1 MPLTL
6 PASWQSRPLTSWS
19 WFLVSRD
26 NKAEDCRGEKQG
38 FKGML
43 IRQFSRYVGIH
54 TFRAAMLLL
63 ILLPCSFSYGSG
75 RKVIVDQDTRGPA
88 TSDLQAVALL
98 LQDPSVDL
106 LGLAVVSGDVW
117 RNEGV
122 AHALRLLEA
131 TGRTDVPVL
140 PGALYPLVHTR
151 EENQLWE
158 KLHGAQVFTGA
169 WMDKPPVFHYHAPN
183 VVPPLVEGAP
193 TLTLPPTPEAAADF
207 MTRKAREFPGEVT
220 IIALGPL
227 TDIALAIRLDPE
239 FPRLVKEFV
248 FMGGS
253 FSPPLDN
260 YFSAEYVNN
269 PRHEFNLWWD
279 AEAARIVL
287 HAPWHK
293 ITNTPTDISL
303 KTKYTAAIADRVAEV
318 NTPFTTYLHKYA
330 ELNFPM
336 WDELAVA
343 AWLDEGI
350 ITSRQELFMDVDI
363 DHGAA
368 YGNTLSWTPGS
379 QPGLGEQRVTINVD
393 LDATR
398 FVNLFVGLMQ
408 RPPKPTP

>member
-1 MPLTL
+1 MNRLQSSIET
-6 PASWQSRPLTSWS
+6 ASR
-19 WFLVSRD
+19 
-26 NKAEDCRGEKQG
+26 
-38 FKGML
+38 
-43 IRQFSRYVGIH
+43 
-54 TFRAAMLLL
+54 RAAAVFLLV
-63 ILLPCSFSYGSG
+63 LLAVGSAMPMRAAG

-98 LQDPSVDL
+98 LQDPSVEV

-117 RNEGV
+117 RDEGM
-122 AHALRLLEA
+122 AHALRLLEV
-131 TGRTDVPVL
+131 TGRTDVPAL
-140 PGALYPLVHTR
+140 PGAVYPLVHTR
-151 EENQLWE
+151 AESLLWE
-158 KLHGAQVFTGA
+158 KVHGAQVFTGA
-169 WMDKPPVFHYHAPN
+169 WLDKPSIGFHYHEPGI
-183 VVPPLVEGAP
+183 VPSIVEGAP
-193 TLTLPPTPEAAADF
+193 TLRPATEAAASF
-207 MTRKAREFPGEVT
+207 MVRKAREFPGEIT

-227 TDIALAIRLDPE
+227 TDIALAVRLDPE
-239 FPRLVKEFV
+239 FPSLVKEFV

-287 HAPWHK
+287 HAPWKK

-303 KTKYTAAIADRVAEV
+303 KTKYTAAIADRVAAGKHALHASICAA
-318 NTPFTTYLHKYA
+318 TP
-330 ELNFPM
+330 NSIFPM

-350 ITSRQELFMDVDI
+350 ITAHKDLFMDVDI

-379 QPGLGEQRVTINVD
+379 EPGQGEQRVRVNTD
-393 LDATR
+393 LDLAR
-398 FVNLFVGLMQ
+398 FADLFVHLMQ
-408 RPPKPTP
+408 RPPRIAP

>member
-1 MPLTL
+1 MIIRFRLDFWNVKRSVL
-6 PASWQSRPLTSWS
+6 AAIVMLAVASAT
-19 WFLVSRD
+19 
-26 NKAEDCRGEKQG
+26 A
-38 FKGML
+38 
-43 IRQFSRYVGIH
+43 
-54 TFRAAMLLL
+54 RA
-63 ILLPCSFSYGSG
+63 GG

-98 LQDPSVDL
+98 LQDPSVDV

-117 RNEGV
+117 RDEGM
-122 AHALRLLEA
+122 AHALRLLEV
-131 TGRTDVPVL
+131 TGRTDVPAL
-140 PGALYPLVHTR
+140 PGALFPLVHTR
-151 EENQLWE
+151 AESLLWE
-158 KLHGAQVFTGA
+158 KAHGAQVFTGA
-169 WMDKPPVFHYHAPN
+169 WLDKPSIGFHYHEPTF
-183 VVPPLVEGAP
+183 VPPLTEGLP
-193 TLTLPPTPEAAADF
+193 TLRPASEAAASF
-207 MTRKAREFPGEVT
+207 MVRKAREFPGEIT

-227 TDIALAIRLDPE
+227 TDVALAIRLDPE
-239 FPRLVKEFV
+239 FPTLVKEFV

-287 HAPWHK
+287 HAPWKK

-303 KTKYTAAIADRVAEV
+303 KTKYTAAIADRMAAVK
-318 NTPFTTYLHKYA
+318 TPFTAYLRRYA
-330 ELNFPM
+330 ELDFPM

-350 ITSRQELFMDVDI
+350 ITAHKDLYMDVDI

-379 QPGLGEQRVTINVD
+379 EPGLGEQRVRVNTD
-393 LDATR
+393 LDAAR
-398 FVNLFVGLMQ
+398 FVDLFVNLMQ
-408 RPPKPTP
+408 RPARPAP

>member
-1 MPLTL
+1 MTIRFQLSFAKARRVAAAIFLFTLL
-6 PASWQSRPLTSWS
+6 PAFQT
-19 WFLVSRD
+19 
-26 NKAEDCRGEKQG
+26 
-38 FKGML
+38 
-43 IRQFSRYVGIH
+43 H
-54 TFRAAMLLL
+54 AA
-63 ILLPCSFSYGSG
+63 G

-98 LQDPSVDL
+98 LQDPSADL

-117 RNEGV
+117 RDEGMS
-122 AHALRLLEA
+122 HALRLLEI

-140 PGALYPLVHTR
+140 PGAVFPLVHTR
-151 EENQLWE
+151 AESLLWE
-158 KLHGAQVFTGA
+158 KSHGAQVFTGA
-169 WMDKPPVFHYHAPN
+169 WLEKPSIGFHYHEPD
-183 VVPPLVEGAP
+183 VVPPPVEGAP
-193 TLTLPPTPEAAADF
+193 KLRSSTEAAADF
-207 MTRKAREFPGEVT
+207 MVRKAREFPGEVT

-239 FPRLVKEFV
+239 FPQLVKEFV

-287 HAPWHK
+287 HAPWKK

-303 KTKYTAAIADRVAEV
+303 KTKYTAAIADRVAEGK
-318 NTPFTTYLHKYA
+318 TPFTEYLRKYA

-343 AWLDEGI
+343 SWLDESI
-350 ITSRQELFMDVDI
+350 ITARKDLFMDVDI

-379 QPGLGEQRVTINVD
+379 EPGLGEQRVRVNVD
-393 LDATR
+393 LDLAR
-398 FVNLFVGLMQ
+398 FADLFVNLMQ
-408 RPPKPTP
+408 RPARPTP

>member
-1 MPLTL
+1 M
-6 PASWQSRPLTSWS
+6 
-19 WFLVSRD
+19 
-26 NKAEDCRGEKQG
+26 QG
-38 FKGML
+38 FFNHFHFHRVPRSW
-43 IRQFSRYVGIH
+43 IAV
-54 TFRAAMLLL
+54 LLL
-63 ILLPCSFSYGSG
+63 LASPPAAAHAAG

-98 LQDPSVDL
+98 LQDPSVDV

-117 RNEGV
+117 RDEGMS
-122 AHALRLLEA
+122 HALRLLEV
-131 TGRTDVPVL
+131 TGRTDVPAL
-140 PGALYPLVHTR
+140 PGAVFPLVHTR
-151 EENQLWE
+151 AESLLWE
-158 KLHGAQVFTGA
+158 KAHGAQVFTGA
-169 WMDKPPVFHYHAPN
+169 WLDKPSFGFHYHEPG
-183 VVPPLVEGAP
+183 VVPPPTEGAAKIQAS
-193 TLTLPPTPEAAADF
+193 TEAAANF
-207 MTRKAREFPGEVT
+207 MVRKAREFPGEVT

-227 TDIALAIRLDPE
+227 TDVALAIRLDPE

-287 HAPWHK
+287 HAPWK
-293 ITNTPTDISL
+293 QITNTPTDISL
-303 KTKYTAAIADRVAEV
+303 KTKYSAAIADRMAAVK
-318 NTPFTTYLHKYA
+318 TPFTEYLRRYA
-330 ELNFPM
+330 ELDFPM

-350 ITSRQELFMDVDI
+350 VTSRRELFMDVDI

-379 QPGLGEQRVTINVD
+379 EPGLGEQRVRVNVD
-393 LDATR
+393 LDSERFINR
-398 FVNLFVGLMQ
+398 FVDLMQ
-408 RPPKPTP
+408 RPPRTAP

>member
-1 MPLTL
+1 M
-6 PASWQSRPLTSWS
+6 QG
-19 WFLVSRD
+19 FLVLLRFHV
-26 NKAEDCRGEKQG
+26 AQAP
-38 FKGML
+38 
-43 IRQFSRYVGIH
+43 
-54 TFRAAMLLL
+54 RAFIVACLLL
-63 ILLPCSFSYGSG
+63 AASPPTLRAEG

-117 RNEGV
+117 RDEGI
-122 AHALRLLEA
+122 AHALRLLEV
-131 TGRTDVPVL
+131 TGRTDVPLL
-140 PGALYPLVHTR
+140 PGAMFPLVHTR
-151 EENQLWE
+151 AESLLWE
-158 KLHGAQVFTGA
+158 KAHGAQVFTGA
-169 WMDKPPVFHYHAPN
+169 WLDKPSIGFHYHEPT
-183 VVPPLVEGAP
+183 VVPPLTEGAP
-193 TLTLPPTPEAAADF
+193 TLRPATEAAANF
-207 MTRKAREFPGEVT
+207 MVRKAHEFPGEVT

-239 FPRLVKEFV
+239 FPLLVKEFI

-287 HAPWHK
+287 HAPWK
-293 ITNTPTDISL
+293 RITNTPTDISL
-303 KTKYTAAIADRVAEV
+303 KTKYTAAIADRMAAVK
-318 NTPFTTYLHKYA
+318 TPFTEYLRRYA
-330 ELNFPM
+330 ELDFPM

-343 AWLDEGI
+343 AWLDEEI
-350 ITSRQELFMDVDI
+350 ITARRDVFMDVEI

-379 QPGLGEQRVTINVD
+379 EPGLGEQRVRVNVD
-393 LDATR
+393 LDSER
-398 FVNLFVGLMQ
+398 FIRKFVGLMQ
-408 RPPKPTP
+408 LPARSTPRP

>member
-1 MPLTL
+1 MLFLLSSIRPTSRFVVAVWLMLGCLPLSL
-6 PASWQSRPLTSWS
+6 Q
-19 WFLVSRD
+19 
-26 NKAEDCRGEKQG
+26 AE
-38 FKGML
+38 
-43 IRQFSRYVGIH
+43 
-54 TFRAAMLLL
+54 
-63 ILLPCSFSYGSG
+63 G

-88 TSDLQAVALL
+88 TSDLQSVALL

-106 LGLAVVSGDVW
+106 LGVCVVSGDVW
-117 RNEGV
+117 RNEGI
-122 AHALRLLEA
+122 AHALRLLEV
-131 TGRTDVPVL
+131 TGRTDVPL
-140 PGALYPLVHTR
+140 LAGAEFPLVHTR
-151 EENQLWE
+151 AESLLDE
-158 KLHGAQVFTGA
+158 KLYGKSVFTGA
-169 WMDKPPVFHYHAPN
+169 WLDKPSIGFHYHEPD

-193 TLTLPPTPEAAADF
+193 TLQRAPGSAAGF
-207 MTRKAREFPGEVT
+207 LVHKVREFPGEVT

-239 FPRLVKEFV
+239 FPKLVKEFV

-287 HAPWHK
+287 RAPWQK

-303 KTKYTAAIADRVAEV
+303 KTKYTAAIADRVAEAK
-318 NTPFTTYLHKYA
+318 TPFTEYLRRYA
-330 ELNFPM
+330 EVNMPM

-350 ITSRQELFMDVDI
+350 ITRSQELFMDVDI

-379 QPGLGEQRVTINVD
+379 EPGLGEQRVRVNVD
-393 LDATR
+393 LDLPR
-398 FVNLFVGLMQ
+398 FVDLFVADMQ
-408 RPPKPTP
+408 RPARPAPIAAP